1 MRFTQITFRH
11 MPHSG
16 PLGERIREL
25 STRLEERHPQ
35 IRLCRVSVE
44 EPQKRKGERIL
55 QITVDVRVPDGDIV
69 SVSRGTDAESVLR
82 EAFADLGRK
91 LQEDEVV
98 VAPPVA
104 SHG

>member
-25 STRLEERHPQ
+25 STRLEEKYPQ

-44 EPQKRKGERIL
+44 EPQKRKAGRIL
-55 QITVDVRVPDGDIV
+55 QITIDVRVPSGDIV

-91 LQEDEVV
+91 LEEDEAVI
-98 VAPPVA
+98 APPAA
-104 SHG
+104 SRG

>member
-25 STRLEERHPQ
+25 SARLEERHPQ
-35 IRLCRVSVE
+35 IQLCRVSVE
-44 EPQKRKGERIL
+44 ESQKPMGQRIL
-55 QITVDVRVPDGDIV
+55 EITIDVRVPHGDIV

-91 LQEDEVV
+91 LKEDEGV
-98 VAPPVA
+98 VAPPAA
-104 SHG
+104 SRG